1 MPRVI
6 VTTQPFRL
14 PDDAQ
19 VLLDEDVRSVH
30 VNTPHGATQLAE
42 RLAWAI
48 DDAEW
53 AEKTRPAPRA
63 PRSGQPSRL
72 EGSLVSSSA

>member
-19 VLLDEDVRSVH
+19 VLFDEDVRSVH

-48 DDAEW
+48 GDAEY
-53 AEKTRPAPRA
+53 AENARRDPRVSKSA
-63 PRSGQPSRL
+63 RRSTS
-72 EGSLVSSSA
+72 ESSEVPLSV